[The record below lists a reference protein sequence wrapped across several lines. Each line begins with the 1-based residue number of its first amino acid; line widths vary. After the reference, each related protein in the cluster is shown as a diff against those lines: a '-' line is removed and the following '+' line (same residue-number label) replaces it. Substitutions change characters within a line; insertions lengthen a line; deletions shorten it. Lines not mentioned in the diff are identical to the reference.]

1 LRCTSLRVG
10 NTMDDRA
17 LPSDETVDVWVAGQ
31 HRALV
36 HDLTATLDLD
46 AGLREATIPA
56 RHAALAADLTGALD
70 VAGGLREVVSGELPT
85 ELPYGVLFGVARD
98 AGAGRIPIGLAQTDL
113 QPAYLDAA
121 TESHFLVFGDAESG
135 KSGFLRT
142 VARGIVG
149 LYEPAQARVI
159 LVDYRRSLLG
169 AVESEHL
176 IGYGTAADSTREL
189 AESVAGYMRARL
201 PGPDLTHD
209 QLRDR
214 SWWTGPECFVLVDDY
229 DLVAT
234 GPSNPVQPVLEYLSQ
249 ARDIGLH
256 LVLTRRAGGASRAL
270 YEPVIQRLRELSSS
284 GLVMSGDREEGA
296 LLGTVRPTALPPGR
310 GWLVTRKE
318 GVRLVQ
324 LGYLRKA

>member
-1 LRCTSLRVG
+1 
-10 NTMDDRA
+10 MDDRA

-169 AVESEHL
+169 TVDTDHL
-176 IGYGTAADSTREL
+176 IGYGHSAQVTADLIEQATTAMRE
-189 AESVAGYMRARL
+189 RQ
-201 PGPDLTHD
+201 PGPQVTAE

-214 SWWTGPECFVLVDDY
+214 SWWRGPELFILVDDY
-229 DLVAT
+229 DLVAAT
-234 GPSNPVQPVLEYLSQ
+234 GTNPLAPLLDYLSQ
-249 ARDIGLH
+249 SRDIGLH
-256 LVLTRRAGGASRAL
+256 VVVAMRADGASRAL
-270 YEPVIQRLRELSSS
+270 SDPILGRLRGIGSPGIMLSR
-284 GLVMSGDREEGA
+284 LRDEDP
-296 LLGTVRPTALPPGR
+296 LLGNVKPGRLPPGR
-310 GWLVTRKE
+310 GWLVSRRTGAE
-318 GVRLVQ
+318 LVQ
-324 LGYLRKA
+324 LAWTPPAIE